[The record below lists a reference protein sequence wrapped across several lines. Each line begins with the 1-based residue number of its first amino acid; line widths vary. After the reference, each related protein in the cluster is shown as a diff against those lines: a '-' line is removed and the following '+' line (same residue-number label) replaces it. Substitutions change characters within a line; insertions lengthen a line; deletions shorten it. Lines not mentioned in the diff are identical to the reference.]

1 MRTGRVLGLALLLA
15 CVAVSVACRGSETPA
30 SEESAQPA
38 TPTKMPDATIRE
50 LMVTVID
57 PAADGVWFAVK
68 SETTREGTVIDTQPK
83 NEEEWQNVRRAAMT
97 LLDGADLLM
106 MPGRKVARP
115 EEKSAVPG
123 IELEPEEI
131 EKHINAD
138 RAAWNRRA
146 EALKAATR
154 DIMGAIDARD
164 PQKVFDLGDELDLT
178 CENCHRHFWYPNE
191 KIPEFPSTPP
201 KP

>member
-164 PQKVFDLGDELDLT
+164 PQKVFDLGDELDLA
-178 CENCHRHFWYPNE
+178 CENCHREFWYPNE
-191 KIPEFPSTPP
+191 QIPEFPSTPP

>member
-1 MRTGRVLGLALLLA
+1 LALLLA

-38 TPTKMPDATIRE
+38 TPSKMPDATIRE

-68 SETTREGTVIDTQPK
+68 SETTREGTVIDTQPR
-83 NEEEWQNVRRAAMT
+83 NDEEWQNVRRAAMT

-164 PQKVFDLGDELDLT
+164 PQKVFDLGDELDLA
-178 CENCHRHFWYPNE
+178 CENCHREFWYPNE
-191 KIPEFPSTPP
+191 QIPEFPSTPA

>member
-1 MRTGRVLGLALLLA
+1 MRRGRNVGLALLLA
-15 CVAVSVACRGSETPA
+15 CVAVSVACRGSETPPA
-30 SEESAQPA
+30 DESADAARPA
-38 TPTKMPDATIRE
+38 RMPDATIRD

-57 PAADGVWFAVK
+57 PAADGIWFAVR
-68 SETTREGTVIDTQPK
+68 SETTREGSVIDTQPK
-83 NEEEWQNVRRAAMT
+83 NDEEWQNVRRAAMT

-115 EEKSAVPG
+115 DEKSAVPG

-131 EKHINAD
+131 EKNINAD
-138 RAAWNRRA
+138 RAAWNMRA
-146 EALKAATR
+146 QALKDATM

-164 PQKVFDLGDELDLT
+164 PQKVFDLGDELDLA
-178 CENCHRHFWYPNE
+178 CENCHTHFWYPNQ
-191 KIPEFPSTPP
+191 KIPDLPSAPP